1 MSSFTM
7 PAPRDATIRAL
18 TGCLLLVGIVG
29 CADDRL
35 GPSPTAADE
44 PVGPELAVLETR
56 TRLPGVVFGT
66 FSLPT
71 EALNSVHTG
80 WMQGGPLDPSNILS
94 KLSAVRAKGGRVV
107 LKLCKGSDSYVKNA
121 DGTFSFSKWKS
132 LVSRYRNINLGP
144 YIADG
149 TIVGHFLIDEPQRA
163 AKWGGRTISP
173 ATLEAMAKYSKQLWP
188 GMTTIARVVPSWLAA
203 SSVSYTYL
211 DAGWA
216 QYASSKG
223 DAGKWAAAEV
233 AAAKRK
239 GLGLVVGMNVLDGGN
254 GSSRIAGWSR
264 GRYAMSATE
273 IRNYG
278 TALLNQSYSCA
289 FFNWMYDSRYFG
301 RTDIKSAMAS
311 VSTKARAH
319 AKTSCR
325 Q

>member
-1 MSSFTM
+1 M
-7 PAPRDATIRAL
+7 PGSRGATIRAL
-18 TGCLLLVGIVG
+18 AGCLALAVTVG
-29 CADDRL
+29 CSDDQV
-35 GPSPTAADE
+35 GPSPTGSIE
-44 PVGPELAVLETR
+44 PGGPELAVLETR

-66 FSLPT
+66 FSLPN
-71 EALNSVHTG
+71 EALSSVHTG

-94 KLSAVRAKGGRVV
+94 KLSAARARGGRVV
-107 LKLCKGSDSYVKNA
+107 IKLCKGSDSYVKNA
-121 DGTFSFSKWKS
+121 DGTFSLSKWKS
-132 LVSRYRNINLGP
+132 LVSRFRNVNLGP

-163 AKWGGRTISP
+163 AKWGGKTIPP

-203 SSVSYTYL
+203 SSVRYTYL

-254 GSSRIAGWSR
+254 GSSRIAGWSK
-264 GRYAMSATE
+264 GRYAMSASE
-273 IRNYG
+273 IRSYG
-278 TALLNQSYSCA
+278 SALLNQSYSCA
-289 FFNWMYDSRYFG
+289 FFNWMYDARYFG

-311 VSTKARAH
+311 VSTKAKSHVR
-319 AKTSCR
+319 TSCR